1 MAAPVLPGAL
11 SQGAAGAENALRRCI
26 TLRRSADR
34 TQARMSFSEG
44 NCTKYQESQPAEP
57 SRENSPRSGVLD
69 STGGQRRLARVPG
82 ARRPDP
88 AWRWASV
95 MTAGFWSA
103 PRCPISLTGAFP
115 AESWG
120 IADATELSLAENT
133 VRIAM
138 HPADQFEAW
147 SALIA
152 SGKTAAE
159 VARRFGVT
167 EQLVRQ
173 RLRLG
178 QVSPVL
184 LAAYRTELLTLHALK
199 AFVLTD
205 DFARQP
211 LRHPLRKNANPIK
224 STGLASPASC
234 VSIFWHLT

>member
-1 MAAPVLPGAL
+1 
-11 SQGAAGAENALRRCI
+11 
-26 TLRRSADR
+26 
-34 TQARMSFSEG
+34 
-44 NCTKYQESQPAEP
+44 
-57 SRENSPRSGVLD
+57 
-69 STGGQRRLARVPG
+69 
-82 ARRPDP
+82 
-88 AWRWASV
+88 
-95 MTAGFWSA
+95 
-103 PRCPISLTGAFP
+103 
-115 AESWG
+115 
-120 IADATELSLAENT
+120 
-133 VRIAM
+133 M

-205 DFARQP
+205 DFARQEV
-211 LRHPLRKNANPIK
+211 LWD
-224 STGLASPASC
+224 GLKQYGPSLSPAC
-234 VSIFWHLT
+234 HLARVDPGCSQQHLAAGAVRRGRDLPCRRRPDHP